1 MMDLTKYELDEYRLL
16 IVDNIRL
23 AMSPDY
29 LNEAHLRYKGKYF
42 SIEPVKGKVVVFA
55 FGQRQEFDNVDDMLE
70 NCVIDGKPF
79 MEALKDVES
88 EDFELVE

>member
-1 MMDLTKYELDEYRLL
+1 MIDLTNYSLDEFEMFLL
-16 IVDNIRL
+16 DHIRL
-23 AMSPDY
+23 CMSVDY
-29 LNEAHLRYKGKYF
+29 LNEVHLRYKGKYF